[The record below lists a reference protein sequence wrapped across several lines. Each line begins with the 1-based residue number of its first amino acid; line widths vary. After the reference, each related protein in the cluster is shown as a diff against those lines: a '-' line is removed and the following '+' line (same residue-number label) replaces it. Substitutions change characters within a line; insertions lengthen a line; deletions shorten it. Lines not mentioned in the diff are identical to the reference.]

1 MAINGVRR
9 CSVKPEEGR
18 NCLVTKSNTKG
29 QGDAYKKAMN
39 SMDTALFNT
48 VEETSAVHVDP
59 IFFPGVTERYFAP
72 ELWVWQWCSCGTI
85 KPVVAMGWNNF
96 WNYNIYIR
104 ISWNNPRII
113 VKGFYCEHDSLDT
126 VYWRLMSCLMTVDDV
141 QWCSMMFH
149 WFNMI

>member
-72 ELWVWQWCSCGTI
+72 ELWV
-85 KPVVAMGWNNF
+85 
-96 WNYNIYIR
+96 
-104 ISWNNPRII
+104 
-113 VKGFYCEHDSLDT
+113 
-126 VYWRLMSCLMTVDDV
+126 
-141 QWCSMMFH
+141 
-149 WFNMI
+149 